1 MLDPITEYFLQASA
15 CFACGCDFAAH
26 ARYVYAM
33 CAEYNCL
40 WLTLLCCVLLCSL
53 IILALPSLEDANV
66 KVVEFSCERRFLITE
81 KCK

>member
-1 MLDPITEYFLQASA
+1 MLVLLVVVILLHMQGMCMLCVQNITDS
-15 CFACGCDFAAH
+15 
-26 ARYVYAM
+26 
-33 CAEYNCL
+33 